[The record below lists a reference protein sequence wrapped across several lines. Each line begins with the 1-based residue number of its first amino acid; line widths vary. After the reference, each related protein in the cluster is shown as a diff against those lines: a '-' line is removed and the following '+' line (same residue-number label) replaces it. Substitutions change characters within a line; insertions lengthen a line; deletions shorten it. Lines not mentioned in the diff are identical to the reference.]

1 MLGAIYQVDAE
12 SGASRM
18 GSHVL
23 SGRWMSGI
31 GVGALIVAGL
41 AMAPAIGA
49 PGNARLVKRAPL
61 NIGDIG
67 SFTPAAA
74 DPRLAAVFAR
84 SGLDTSS
91 FRFTPTE
98 SRRNGNRAVTVAVR
112 ARSTRTA
119 LAAGRPGSIID
130 APSSVSIAPIAYNLG
145 VAVGWRRFA
154 LSGDVAKVDLAGLPG
169 SRETVDV
176 GVSYSGQRFVGR
188 VKAAADRPLSNAPK
202 LVEEAPAY
210 SLDVGGSYRLTRN
223 LDVTAGVRYK
233 AERDYRLQPA
243 PDERRD
249 SQAVYVGTAFR
260 F

>member
-1 MLGAIYQVDAE
+1 MF
-12 SGASRM
+12 
-18 GSHVL
+18 
-23 SGRWMSGI
+23 SGRLLSGI
-31 GVGALIVAGL
+31 GVGALVAAGF

-49 PGNARLVKRAPL
+49 PGESVHLVKRAPSSVY
-61 NIGDIG
+61 GIG

-91 FRFTPTE
+91 FRFTPTD
-98 SRRNGNRAVTVAVR
+98 SRRSGSRAVTVAVR
-112 ARSTRTA
+112 ARSSRTA
-119 LAAGRPGSIID
+119 LAAERAGSIND
-130 APSSVSIAPIAYNLG
+130 GSSSVSLAPIAYNLG

-154 LSGDVAKVDLAGLPG
+154 LSGDVSKVDLAGVPG
-169 SRETVDV
+169 SREAVDV
-176 GVSYSGQRFVGR
+176 GLSYSLKRFTGR
-188 VKAAADRPLSNAPK
+188 VKAVADRPLANAPK

-233 AERDYRLQPA
+233 AERDRLAQLT
-243 PDERRD
+243 DDRRD

>member
-1 MLGAIYQVDAE
+1 VF
-12 SGASRM
+12 
-18 GSHVL
+18 
-23 SGRWMSGI
+23 SGRLLSGI
-31 GVGALIVAGL
+31 GVGALVAAGL

-49 PGNARLVKRAPL
+49 PGENAHSAKHAPASVY
-61 NIGDIG
+61 GIG

-84 SGLDTSS
+84 SGLDTSG
-91 FRFTPTE
+91 FRFTPTD
-98 SRRNGNRAVTVAVR
+98 SRHSGSHAVTVAVR

-119 LAAGRPGSIID
+119 LAAER
-130 APSSVSIAPIAYNLG
+130 ASSFADSASTVSLTPIAYNLG

-154 LSGDVAKVDLAGLPG
+154 LSGDISKVDLAGMPG
-169 SRETVDV
+169 SREAVDV
-176 GVSYSGQRFVGR
+176 GVSYTAHRFTGR
-188 VKAAADRPLSNAPK
+188 VKAGADRPPANGPK
-202 LVEEAPAY
+202 LIEEAPAY

-233 AERDYRLQPA
+233 AERDRLAQLS
-243 PDERRD
+243 DDRRD

>member
-1 MLGAIYQVDAE
+1 M
-12 SGASRM
+12 
-18 GSHVL
+18 L
-23 SGRWMSGI
+23 SGRWLSGI
-31 GVGALIVAGL
+31 GVGALIAAGL

-49 PGNARLVKRAPL
+49 PGDSKLAKRAPL
-61 NIGDIG
+61 SVGDIG

-98 SRRNGNRAVTVAVR
+98 SRRSGNRAVTVAVR

-119 LAAGRPGSIID
+119 LAAGRAGPIAD
-130 APSSVSIAPIAYNLG
+130 TTASSVSIAPIAYNLG

-154 LSGDVAKVDLAGLPG
+154 LSGDVSKVDLAGMPG
-169 SRETVDV
+169 SREAVDV

-188 VKAAADRPLSNAPK
+188 VKAAADRPLPGAPK

-243 PDERRD
+243 PDDRRD
-249 SQAVYVGTAFR
+249 SQAVYIGTAFR

>member
-1 MLGAIYQVDAE
+1 
-12 SGASRM
+12 
-18 GSHVL
+18 
-23 SGRWMSGI
+23 MSGI
-31 GVGALIVAGL
+31 GVGALVAAGF
-41 AMAPAIGA
+41 AMAPATGA
-49 PGNARLVKRAPL
+49 PGESRLTAKRAPL
-61 NIGDIG
+61 DIGDIS

-74 DPRLAAVFAR
+74 DPKLAAVFAR

-98 SRRNGNRAVTVAVR
+98 SRHSGNRAVTVAVR

-119 LAAGRPGSIID
+119 LAAERGRSLID
-130 APSSVSIAPIAYNLG
+130 MPSSVSIAPIAYNLG

-154 LSGDVAKVDLAGLPG
+154 LSGDIAKVDLAGLPG
-169 SRETVDV
+169 SREAVDV
-176 GVSYSGQRFVGR
+176 GVSYSGQRFTGR
-188 VKAAADRPLSNAPK
+188 VKAVADRPLAGAPK

-223 LDVTAGVRYK
+223 LDVTAGIRYK

-243 PDERRD
+243 LDDRRD
-249 SQAVYVGTAFR
+249 SQAVYIGTAFR